1 MEKSEG
7 RSIYHIIRDF
17 LFSAANKEF
26 LIFLF
31 FLIASGGF
39 WLLLSLNEDTDQELL
54 VPIRLTNVPKNVVVT
69 TNVEDTLHVN
79 VRDKGFFIMAYVYG
93 GKLKPIEIDFTKY
106 TDENKKSTISAADI
120 QRMLYQMMYKSTKI
134 TSMRPDHFDI
144 VYTFGHS
151 KKVPVKM
158 NGRVDPGESHY
169 LASVKFWPDSVLI
182 YADDAKLDSIKEAF
196 TESIYLQ
203 NFSDTLIRNVSLKK
217 IYGVKYIPNTVKI
230 GLYPDIM
237 TEQRIE
243 VPIMA
248 VNMPEGKVLRTFPQR
263 VKVIFVTSASMF
275 RSIRPESFKVAAD
288 YNDIKANP
296 SDKCAIRIIAVPHGV
311 KNARPEIQSVDYL
324 IEEQ

>member
-1 MEKSEG
+1 
-7 RSIYHIIRDF
+7 
-17 LFSAANKEF
+17 
-26 LIFLF
+26 
-31 FLIASGGF
+31 
-39 WLLLSLNEDTDQELL
+39 
-54 VPIRLTNVPKNVVVT
+54 V
-69 TNVEDTLHVN
+69 
-79 VRDKGFFIMAYVYG
+79 
-93 GKLKPIEIDFTKY
+93 
-106 TDENKKSTISAADI
+106 
-120 QRMLYQMMYKSTKI
+120 
-134 TSMRPDHFDI
+134 RPDHFDI

-263 VKVIFVTSASMF
+263 VKVIFVTGASMF

>member
-1 MEKSEG
+1 MENSKG
-7 RSIYHIIRDF
+7 RSIGRKFRDF
-17 LFSAANKEF
+17 LFSVANKEF

-39 WLLLSLNEDTDQELL
+39 WLVLSLNEETDHELL

-69 TNVEDTLHVN
+69 TNVEDTLHVS
-79 VRDKGFFIMAYVYG
+79 VRDKGFFILTYVYG
-93 GKLKPIEIDFTKY
+93 SKLKPIEIDFSKY
-106 TDENKKSTISAADI
+106 TDDRKKSTISSSDL
-120 QRMLYQMMYKSTKI
+120 QRLVYQMMYKSTKV
-134 TSMRPDHFDI
+134 TSIRPDHFDI

-158 NGRVDPGESHY
+158 SGRVDPGESHY

-182 YADDAKLDSIKEAF
+182 YADDEKLDSIKEAF

-203 NFSDTLIRNVSLKK
+203 NFTDTVMRNVGLRH
-217 IYGVKYIPNTVKI
+217 IYGVKYIPNIVKI

-243 VPIMA
+243 VPITA

-263 VKVIFVTSASMF
+263 VKVIFVTGASMF
-275 RSIRPESFKVAAD
+275 RSIRPESFKVVAD
-288 YNDIKANP
+288 YNDIKVNP
-296 SDKCAIRIIAVPHGV
+296 TDKCTIRIIAVPHGV
-311 KNARPEIQSVDYL
+311 RNARPEISSVDYL

>member
-134 TSMRPDHFDI
+134 TSVRPDHFDI

-263 VKVIFVTSASMF
+263 VKVIFVTGASMF

-288 YNDIKANP
+288 YNDIKGN
-296 SDKCAIRIIAVPHGV
+296 KTGKLRL
-311 KNARPEIQSVDYL
+311 KTARPEIQSVDYL

>member
-7 RSIYHIIRDF
+7 KNIYRKIRDF

-31 FLIASGGF
+31 FLAASGGF

-54 VPIRLTNVPKNVVVT
+54 VPVRLTNIPKNVVVT
-69 TNVEDTLHVN
+69 TNTEDTLHVN
-79 VRDKGFFIMAYVYG
+79 VHDKGFFVLGYLYG
-93 GKLKPIEIDFTKY
+93 NRLKPIEIDFAKY
-106 TDENKKSTISAADI
+106 TNEKRKSTVSAADL
-120 QRMLYQMMYKSTKI
+120 QRLIYQSMYKSTKI
-134 TSMRPDHFDI
+134 TGMRPDHLDI

-182 YADDAKLDSIKEAF
+182 YADDEKLDSIKEAM

-203 NFSDTLIRNVSLKK
+203 NFTDTLIKNVGLKR

-237 TEQRIE
+237 TEQRME
-243 VPIMA
+243 VPIVA
-248 VNMPEGKVLRTFPQR
+248 INMPEGKVLRTFPQR
-263 VKVIFVTSASMF
+263 VRVVFVTGASMF
-275 RSIRPESFKVAAD
+275 RSIRPESFKVVAD

-296 SDKCAIRIIAVPHGV
+296 SDKCTIRIIAVPHGV
-311 KNARPEIQSVDYL
+311 KNARPEIESVDYL

>member
-1 MEKSEG
+1 MENSEG
-7 RSIYHIIRDF
+7 RSTSRKIRDF

-39 WLLLSLNEDTDQELL
+39 WLLLSLNEETDHELL

-69 TNVEDTLHVN
+69 TNMDDTLHVN
-79 VRDKGFFIMAYVYG
+79 VHDKGFFIMTYAFGSKV
-93 GKLKPIEIDFTKY
+93 KPINIDFSKY
-106 TDENKKSTISAADI
+106 TDDKKKTSISSSDL
-120 QRMLYQMMYKSTKI
+120 QRMIYQMLYKSTKI
-134 TSMRPDHFDI
+134 TSIRPDHFDI

-169 LASVKFWPDSVLI
+169 LASVKFWPDSVVI
-182 YADDAKLDSIKEAF
+182 YADDEKLDSIKEAF

-203 NFSDTLIRNVSLKK
+203 NFTDTIIRNVGMKK

-230 GLYPDIM
+230 GLYPDVM
-237 TEQRIE
+237 TEQRLE
-243 VPIMA
+243 VPITA
-248 VNMPEGKVLRTFPQR
+248 INMPEGKVLRTFPQR
-263 VKVIFVTSASMF
+263 VKVVFVTGASMF
-275 RSIRPESFKVAAD
+275 RSIRQENFKVVAD
-288 YNDIKANP
+288 YNDIKTNH

-311 KNARPEIQSVDYL
+311 KNARPEIESVDYL